1 MNVLAGEPL
10 GRGDRRGWRDGG
22 AIHHHAACCQLIAG
36 AICSEQHGLHGCVVT
51 HANQQHVHAF
61 GRLGGRGTGDGAQQ
75 AWIMLGVAASGVNAE
90 GNVGTPEVGGHGKAE
105 GAEADHPHPQ
115 VTSGHGWRGVSSEF
129 RCWTRHSAFSWIVWA

>member
-1 MNVLAGEPL
+1 MQLAK
-10 GRGDRRGWRDGG
+10 RRLAVARSDWRL
-22 AIHHHAACCQLIAG
+22 CSSAG
-36 AICSEQHGLHGCVVT
+36 VDPRA
-51 HANQQHVHAF
+51 
-61 GRLGGRGTGDGAQQ
+61 RLGGRGTGDGAQQ

-129 RCWTRHSAFSWIVWA
+129 RCWTRHSAFSWTVSA